1 MQIYLQIIGRCG
13 DLKKK
18 IIFLILTVSMWEE
31 GYVCKRTGAIG
42 GQKRLPE
49 PPLDS
54 EILAVVVSHMGAGNQ
69 TQFICKR
76 SVSPALSFFFFY
88 LNLYCWY

>member
-1 MQIYLQIIGRCG
+1 
-13 DLKKK
+13 
-18 IIFLILTVSMWEE
+18 MWEE

-76 SVSPALSFFFFY
+76 SVSPALSFFFF
-88 LNLYCWY
+88 LFELVLLVLKIKFRALCAACSLPQLFPQPIDS